1 MLKPVPLIEAD
12 FTVTASEP
20 DEVSV
25 NDSVFEEFTLTLPKL
40 NVEALTVSFGLR
52 LAALAYGPDRKQQS
66 ASRHTPNHPPRRG
79 WLGIDLKDFCEGR

>member
-20 DEVSV
+20 DELSV

-40 NVEALTVSFGLR
+40 IVVALTVSFGLR
-52 LAALAYGPDRKQQS
+52 LAALAYVPEAKQQS
-66 ASRHTPNHPPRRG
+66 ASRYTPNHLPRRG
-79 WLGIDLKDFCEGR
+79 RFDMDLKGF